1 MSRIIFHIDVNSAYL
16 SWEAVHRLSIPGE
29 TLDLRTIPSAVG
41 GDVNTRHGIILAKSI
56 PAKKFHVQTGEPV
69 TDALKKCPNLMLVPP
84 NRELYRK
91 NSEALIRLLREYSPV
106 VEQYS
111 IDEAF
116 VDMTGTELL
125 HGNPLQ
131 AAHSIKDR
139 IRDEMGFT
147 VNIGISSNKLLAKM
161 ASDFEKPDRVH
172 TLFPDEIPDKMWGL
186 PVRDLFFV
194 GKASEKKLLNLGIH
208 TIGELAASD
217 PELIR
222 RHLKK
227 HGDIIWRFANGY
239 DMSDVLE
246 SPEANKGYGNS
257 TTLSANIT
265 DDMSAKKVLL
275 SLSESV
281 SQRLRN
287 DHVQIQNVSVGIR
300 FHDLTRISHQKMLS
314 APTNTTQ
321 DIYRAACELFDEM
334 WDSTPIRLLGIQ
346 TGKVIE
352 QDSYRQLSLFDLP
365 QKSEK
370 QKKLEHALDSIRER
384 YGKDAVKRA
393 SFLEK

>member
-16 SWEAVHRLSIPGE
+16 SWEAVYRLSLPGE
-29 TLDLRTIPSAVG
+29 TVDLRTIPSAVG

-56 PAKKFHVQTGEPV
+56 PAKQFHIKTGEPV
-69 TDALKKCPNLMLVPP
+69 TDALKKCPTLTLVPP
-84 NRELYRK
+84 NRALYKK
-91 NSEALIRLLREYSPV
+91 NSKALMDLLQEYSPV

-125 HGNPLQ
+125 HGDPIET
-131 AAHSIKDR
+131 AHTIKNR

-147 VNIGISSNKLLAKM
+147 VNVGISSNKLLAKM

-172 TLFPDEIPDKMWGL
+172 TLFPDEISQKMWGL
-186 PVRDLFFV
+186 PVRDLFLV
-194 GKASEKKLLNLGIH
+194 GKSSEKKLLNLGIH

-217 PELIR
+217 PELLR

-227 HGDIIWRFANGY
+227 HGESIWRFANGY
-239 DMSDVLE
+239 DVSDVLE
-246 SPEANKGYGNS
+246 SPEPNKGYGNS
-257 TTLSANIT
+257 TTLAANIT
-265 DDMSAKKVLL
+265 EDTAAKKVLL
-275 SLSESV
+275 SLAESV
-281 SQRLRN
+281 SQRLRA
-287 DHVQIQNVSVGIR
+287 DHVQIQNVSVSIR

-314 APTNTTQ
+314 EPSNTVQ
-321 DIYRAACELFDEM
+321 DIYRTACELFDEM

-352 QDSYRQLSLFDLP
+352 QDSYQQLSLFDLP

-370 QKKLEHALDSIRER
+370 QKKLDHALDSIRER
-384 YGKDAVKRA
+384 YGKDAIKRA
-393 SFLEK
+393 SFLK